1 MDHERDI
8 STSIVASCADF
19 IAAQSHPFG
28 MEVFHSW
35 IRIDHTLQ
43 FPPTKIQ
50 KMHHPI
56 ITANTVSGPLGR
68 WAVGPLARLQSVTEL
83 LGFQRAAAWAAGEK
97 CRALVVDSWSV
108 RGLYERISPA
118 QPMVVEF
125 CWFFLHPTQQILELY
140 GIIKWVY
147 YFHLHKSSIK
157 SYQIIDKISIIIN
170 HSL

>member
-97 CRALVVDSWSV
+97 CRALVVDS
-108 RGLYERISPA
+108 
-118 QPMVVEF
+118 
-125 CWFFLHPTQQILELY
+125 
-140 GIIKWVY
+140 
-147 YFHLHKSSIK
+147 
-157 SYQIIDKISIIIN
+157 
-170 HSL
+170 

>member
-68 WAVGPLARLQSVTEL
+68 WAVGSPSVCDWTLGIPTSGCLGCGWKVQSP
-83 LGFQRAAAWAAGEK
+83 GG
-97 CRALVVDSWSV
+97 
-108 RGLYERISPA
+108 
-118 QPMVVEF
+118 
-125 CWFFLHPTQQILELY
+125 WFMIRS
-140 GIIKWVY
+140 GIIRTNKPGSTDGCWILLIL
-147 YFHLHKSSIK
+147 FTSNTTDTGIIWN
-157 SYQIIDKISIIIN
+157 YQVGLLFSP
-170 HSL
+170 S

>member
-28 MEVFHSW
+28 MEVFHFW

-68 WAVGPLARLQSVTEL
+68 WAVGSPSV
-83 LGFQRAAAWAAGEK
+83 
-97 CRALVVDSWSV
+97 CD
-108 RGLYERISPA
+108 
-118 QPMVVEF
+118 
-125 CWFFLHPTQQILELY
+125 
-140 GIIKWVY
+140 
-147 YFHLHKSSIK
+147 
-157 SYQIIDKISIIIN
+157 
-170 HSL
+170 